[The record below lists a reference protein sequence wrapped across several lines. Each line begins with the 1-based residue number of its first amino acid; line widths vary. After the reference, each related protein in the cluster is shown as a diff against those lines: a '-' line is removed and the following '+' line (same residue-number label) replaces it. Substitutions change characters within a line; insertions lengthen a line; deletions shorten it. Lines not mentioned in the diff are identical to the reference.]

1 MPDDN
6 LDNLAK
12 ILAGEEFQDALR
24 LVEQTLGYQGLADP
38 RPRIYELIVILAWG
52 VLIGWKNP
60 RPLKTKRDR
69 GRPLG
74 SGRKDPNDL
83 KLLMMALE
91 RAGPHYAKILPQ
103 IVREDQ
109 NERALL
115 GKEDADNAPSPEA
128 VVKRVK
134 RLRRLALAREREKRA
149 RKAPR
154 LGSDKK

>member
-6 LDNLAK
+6 RDNLAK

-24 LVEQTLGYQGLADP
+24 LVEQTLAYQGLADP
-38 RPRIYELIVILAWG
+38 RPRIYELTWG

-83 KLLMMALE
+83 KLLMMAME

-109 NERALL
+109 NDGA
-115 GKEDADNAPSPEA
+115 GEA
-128 VVKRVK
+128 QS
-134 RLRRLALAREREKRA
+134 
-149 RKAPR
+149 
-154 LGSDKK
+154 G

>member
-1 MPDDN
+1 MTLSTRYLPARNFRTRCDW
-6 LDNLAK
+6 LS
-12 ILAGEEFQDALR
+12 R
-24 LVEQTLGYQGLADP
+24 PLGYQGLADP

-60 RPLKTKRDR
+60 RPLKTKCDR

-128 VVKRVK
+128 VVK
-134 RLRRLALAREREKRA
+134 E
-149 RKAPR
+149 
-154 LGSDKK
+154 